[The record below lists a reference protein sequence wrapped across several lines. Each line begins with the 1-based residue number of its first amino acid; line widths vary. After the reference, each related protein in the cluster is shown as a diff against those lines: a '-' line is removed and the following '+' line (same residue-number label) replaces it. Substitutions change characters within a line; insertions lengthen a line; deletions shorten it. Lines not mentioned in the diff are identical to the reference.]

1 MHASES
7 EPSSFKHLT
16 DESLHDLLPFLK
28 QVGQI
33 HDFVAG
39 DHLITQGHSDQQ
51 IYCLLDGAVEVLR
64 DGQKIGLVEAGDL
77 VGEYAFIDN
86 RPRTASVVVVQDV
99 TALVIERQGLLECA
113 SEDLSSV
120 TRFLQLATRRMEERA
135 KELQP
140 QDTDGFVDR
149 ISSEAISH
157 HAVNHPYLEALAS
170 GDLPDLRWALSDFG
184 RHYYGYSA
192 HFPRYLTQTISRLS
206 EPRHRNGL
214 LENLTEESGQY
225 EDEELHE
232 LEEAGIAAD
241 WIVGVPHPELFKRFC
256 DALKIQVGAV
266 HEDNLEVV
274 CWREM
279 FLDVLVSGSPA
290 QAIGALGL
298 GTENI
303 VSTMYRHFLP
313 ALDRVGIEPRDAVFF
328 PLHALVDDHH
338 QATLRDIARDFA
350 GTADGRHDLIKG
362 MRKALYLRAGFW
374 DWLYNRARNPHQVE
388 ASTV

>member
-1 MHASES
+1 MVASEND
-7 EPSSFKHLT
+7 PSSPIHLA

-33 HDFVAG
+33 RDFVAG
-39 DHLITQGHSDQQ
+39 DRLIEQGRSDQR

-64 DGQKIGLVEAGDL
+64 DGQRIGLVEAGDL

-86 RPRTASVVVVQDV
+86 RTRTASVVVVQDV
-99 TALVIERQGLLECA
+99 TALVIERQALLA
-113 SEDLSSV
+113 RAGEDLGTV
-120 TRFLQLATRRMEERA
+120 TRFLQLATRRMEERTTV
-135 KELQP
+135 LQP
-140 QDTDGFVDR
+140 EDTDGFLER
-149 ISSEAISH
+149 ISAEAISH
-157 HAVNHPYLEALAS
+157 RAVNHPYLEALAS
-170 GDLPDLRWALSDFG
+170 GDFPDFRWALSDFG

-206 EPRHRNGL
+206 ESRHRNGL

-225 EDEELHE
+225 EDEELQE
-232 LEEAGIAAD
+232 LEKAGIAAD

-256 DALKIQVGAV
+256 DALEIHVGAV
-266 HEDNLEVV
+266 NEDALEVV

-350 GTADGRHDLIKG
+350 GTAHGRHDLMKG

-374 DWLYNRARNPHQVE
+374 DWLYSRARNPHQVE